1 MNNAIA
7 IAGMGWLGQAFA
19 HHLMVLGYR
28 VKGSV
33 TTAEKAAEM
42 QSRGFDVYPVVI
54 TESGVRGEAQ
64 ALLEG
69 CRVLFI
75 MIPPGLRRNA
85 GADHVLKM
93 RHFLQ
98 EVERSGIEKVVLV
111 SSTSVYDDRQG
122 IVTEKV
128 LPRPATDSGRQLF
141 QVEQLF
147 FNAPFLSTT
156 IVRFGGLYGGSR
168 QPVRYLAGRT
178 ELNDGAAPV
187 NLIHREDCIGILS
200 EIIKQE
206 AFGHV
211 FNAVAPQHPTK
222 KEYYTQKAKELQL
235 EPPHFSE
242 ANPAEVY
249 KQVDSVNVPHRLRY
263 VFKHNV

>member
-19 HHLMVLGYR
+19 QHLIVLGYR

-42 QSRGFDVYPVVI
+42 KSRGFDVYPVVV
-54 TESGVRGEAQ
+54 TESGVQGEVQ
-64 ALLEG
+64 VLLQE
-69 CRVLFI
+69 CKVLFI
-75 MIPPGLRRNA
+75 MIPPGLRRNT

-93 RHFLQ
+93 RHFLK
-98 EVERSGIEKVVLV
+98 EVERSEVEKVVLV
-111 SSTSVYDDRQG
+111 SSTSVYDDSQG
-122 IVTEKV
+122 TVTEKD
-128 LPRPATDSGRQLF
+128 LPRPTTDSGRQLF

-147 FNAPFLSTT
+147 FNAPFLSTS
-156 IVRFGGLYGGSR
+156 IVRFGGLLGGSR
-168 QPVRYLAGRT
+168 QPVRYLSGRT
-178 ELNDGAAPV
+178 DLNDGAAPV

-206 AFGHV
+206 AYGHV
-211 FNAVAPQHPTK
+211 FNAVAPQHPAK
-222 KEYYTQKAKELQL
+222 KDYYIQKAKELQL

-242 ANPAEVY
+242 EETQEIF

-263 VFKHNV
+263 TFKHSI